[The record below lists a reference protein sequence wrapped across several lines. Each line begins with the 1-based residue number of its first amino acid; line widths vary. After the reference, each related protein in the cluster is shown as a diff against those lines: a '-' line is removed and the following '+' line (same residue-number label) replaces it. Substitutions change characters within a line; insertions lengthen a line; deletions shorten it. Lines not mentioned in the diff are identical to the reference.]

1 MEKLVF
7 NASLDSA
14 EKLLLQ
20 SVHVSQQPMNL
31 WNGPWGIFVRH
42 VWAGPGVEKR
52 EDMFTDMID
61 SYDIDVP
68 KSLATIKASMLGP
81 PISLTRPCDGQ

>member
-1 MEKLVF
+1 MCPIHVF
-7 NASLDSA
+7 R
-14 EKLLLQ
+14 
-20 SVHVSQQPMNL
+20 HVSQQPMNL

-42 VWAGPGVEKR
+42 VWGGPGVDKR
-52 EDMFTDMID
+52 FNYFTDMTD